1 LVIRAHAVHPCRG
14 IAAVSDADRVS
25 TTSPEFGRAV
35 DRRWLLSWDLV
46 ACGAEI
52 GVLKLLRDS

>member
-1 LVIRAHAVHPCRG
+1 MVAIGVGEL
-14 IAAVSDADRVS
+14 S
-25 TTSPEFGRAV
+25 TTSPEFGGAV